1 MATTRHLRLQERI
14 MQETAMIL
22 RELKDP
28 RIGMCSVVRAEVSPD
43 GEFARIYVSTLAT
56 GEAAEAAMKVLKRAA
71 GFVRTR
77 LGEALGTRKVPE
89 IRFRL
94 DESMRHSQRIDEIL
108 REIGPGDLQP

>member
-1 MATTRHLRLQERI
+1 
-14 MQETAMIL
+14 MQETALIL

-43 GEFARIYVSTLAT
+43 GEYARIFVSTLAT
-56 GEAAEAAMKVLKRAA
+56 GEGAEAAMKALRRAA
-71 GFVRTR
+71 GYVRSR

-108 REIGPGDLQP
+108 REIGPGEAQP